1 MKLLCKNKITMLGN
15 KKPKGDKPRAPTPS
29 PIKPQNIEIEADDLR
44 ITTEEIARIFGVPPQ
59 MLEQSYHIPLQ
70 CLEVEIA
77 ALEFL
82 RKSAQRYLDEMAP
95 GKFTVKV
102 DLNKNTVAGSNPAG
116 GD

>member
-1 MKLLCKNKITMLGN
+1 MLGN
-15 KKPKGDKPRAPTPS
+15 TKPKGG
-29 PIKPQNIEIEADDLR
+29 KPQAPPPPPMKPQKIDIQEDVSR
-44 ITTEEIARIFGVPPQ
+44 ITAEEIARIFGVPPQ
-59 MLEQSYHIPLQ
+59 MLERPYHIPLQ

-95 GKFTVKV
+95 GKFTIKV
-102 DLNKNTVAGSNPAG
+102 SLNKNTVAGSNPAG